1 MQGIIASGNTRE
13 ERKNIMAQ
21 ARTGKHVVV
30 NFTGKLDDGTVFATS
45 ENSAPIEFTMG
56 DNEVLPAIEEAVE
69 GMELG
74 EMKTVQ
80 IPAEEAFGPWREELT
95 EEIPRD
101 SLPDDIEVQIGQQFW
116 VEQPGGEPVLVSVA
130 DVSEATVT
138 IDANHPLAGE
148 DLTFD
153 LELIDVA

>member
-1 MQGIIASGNTRE
+1 MRPNGAESPVGCRSIIQGIIASGNTRE
-13 ERKNIMAQ
+13 ERKNTMAQ

-80 IPAEEAFGPWREELT
+80 IPAE
-95 EEIPRD
+95 
-101 SLPDDIEVQIGQQFW
+101 DIEVQIGQQFW

>member
-1 MQGIIASGNTRE
+1 
-13 ERKNIMAQ
+13 MAQ
-21 ARTGKHVVV
+21 AKTGNHVVV
-30 NFTGKLDDGTVFATS
+30 NFTGRLDDGTVFATS
-45 ENSAPIEFTMG
+45 ENSDPIEFTLG

-74 EMKTVQ
+74 GTKTVQ
-80 IPAEEAFGPWREELT
+80 ITADDAFGPWRAELL

-101 SLPDDIEVQIGQQFW
+101 SLPDDIDVQIGQQFW

-130 DVSEATVT
+130 DVSPVTVT

-153 LELIDVA
+153 LELVDVS